1 MALLYLQNRDSKVVN
16 SGDYVRYAPS
26 STRGFLY
33 APLGAVDIIGN
44 ATEKIYPGKW
54 GYINPLNN
62 WDGLIGAP
70 EEALRVDQTVTPQ
83 DTFGLFTF
91 PSVWHTEERLPTSG
105 SGVWVGLVLMPTV
118 PAFVSASVENATP
131 TKVVLTYD
139 IDLDEASVP
148 ATGDFTVTDHTVSSV
163 AVSGATVE
171 LTLSTA
177 VIYFDI
183 LYVTYTKGANPIQGA
198 VGGLNAEDLSSTL
211 ITNNVAVTG
220 NEVGWWLA
228 SDESTITKDGSNLVS
243 VWADKLASG
252 RDLVQATGT
261 KQPIWS
267 ASGITFDG
275 VDDFMRVPFTW
286 VEPWCVVMVFEALG
300 FADENRIFTSA
311 IANFPYLKQ
320 EYLETWLRLGWL
332 TAITNTNF
340 VTEQK
345 NIVICI
351 CDGLSSELRIGEVS
365 QTGSIGAGSTVMDG
379 ICVGCQN
386 MLSRFS
392 NIRIQEIIGFDVA
405 ISADYKTSLYNVLK
419 RRYGL

>member
-44 ATEKIYPGKW
+44 STEKIYPGKW

-118 PAFVSASVENATP
+118 PAFVSASVENAAP

-183 LYVTYTKGANPIQGA
+183 LYVTYTKGANPIQNA
-198 VGGLNAEDLSSTL
+198 VGGLDAEDLSSTL
-211 ITNNVAVTG
+211 VTNNVAITG

-228 SDESTITKDGSNLVS
+228 SDESTLTKDGSNLVS
-243 VWADKLASG
+243 VWADKFASG
-252 RDLVQATGT
+252 RDLLQANGSY
-261 KQPIWS
+261 QPVWS

-275 VDDFMRVPFTW
+275 ADDFMKAVFTW
-286 VEPWCVVMVFEALG
+286 NEPWTVVMVFEALS
-300 FADENRIFTSA
+300 FTDEDRIFTA
-311 IANFPYLKQ
+311 VGANAPYLKQ
-320 EYLETWLRLGWL
+320 ETNANTLRLGWL
-332 TAITNTNF
+332 ATITNTSFNLA
-340 VTEQK
+340 QM
-345 NIVICI
+345 NIIMCI
-351 CDGLSSELRIGEVS
+351 RETTSGELRINEDS
-365 QTGSIGAGSTVMDG
+365 QTGDLGATYANLKGLSLAAENST
-379 ICVGCQN
+379 
-386 MLSRFS
+386 SKFAH
-392 NIRIQEIIGFDVA
+392 IRIQEIIGFDVA

>member
-44 ATEKIYPGKW
+44 STEKIYPGKW

-118 PAFVSASVENATP
+118 PAFVSASVENAAP

-228 SDESTITKDGSNLVS
+228 SDESTLTKDGSNLVS
-243 VWADKLASG
+243 VWADKFASG
-252 RDLVQATGT
+252 RDLVQTTGT

-267 ASGITFDG
+267 ASGMTFDG
-275 VDDFMRVPFTW
+275 ADDFMDAVFTW
-286 VEPWCVVMVFEALG
+286 NEPWTVVMVFEALS
-300 FADENRIFTSA
+300 FTDEDQIFTAKGSNA
-311 IANFPYLKQ
+311 PYLKQ
-320 EYLETWLRLGWL
+320 ETNANTLKLGWL
-332 TAITNTNF
+332 ATITNTSFNPA
-340 VTEQK
+340 QK
-345 NIVICI
+345 NILMCI
-351 CDGLSSELRIGEVS
+351 RETSSGELRINEDS
-365 QTGSIGAGSTVMDG
+365 QTGNLGIAYANLNGLSLAAQNSTTK
-379 ICVGCQN
+379 
-386 MLSRFS
+386 FAH
-392 NIRIQEIIGFDVA
+392 IRIQEIIGFDVA